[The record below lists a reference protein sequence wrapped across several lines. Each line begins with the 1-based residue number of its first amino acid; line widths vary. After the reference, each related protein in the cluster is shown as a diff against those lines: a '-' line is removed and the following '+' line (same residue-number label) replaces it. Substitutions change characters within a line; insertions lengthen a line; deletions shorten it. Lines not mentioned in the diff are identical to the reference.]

1 MMRQLLFA
9 LVLLMPASAFAAGG
23 ESVPFHF
30 DANLGNQA
38 SLQRGAKLFMN
49 YCSGC
54 HSLEYMRYQRIAED
68 LDIPEDVMENNLM
81 LTQGKIHDTI
91 QGTMPSEEAAEWF
104 GKAPPD
110 LSLTARERGADWI
123 YSFLLS
129 FYLDDSRPTGV
140 NNVVMSNTAMPAV
153 LAPLQGYQVL
163 EHGEDGHGDAEGGG
177 EGHGGGEPQFKL
189 VQDGELNPAQYR
201 SAVGDLTN
209 FLVYVGEPAKMV
221 RYSLGF
227 KVIVFLLLFTG
238 LAYMLKR
245 EFWRDVH

>member
-9 LVLLMPASAFAAGG
+9 LFVMMPLAAFAAGG
-23 ESVPFHF
+23 ESLPFHH

-54 HSLEYMRYQRIAED
+54 HSLKYMRYQRIADD
-68 LDIPEDVMENNLM
+68 LDIPEEVMQNNLM
-81 LTQGKIHDTI
+81 LTGGKIHDTI
-91 QGTMPSEEAAEWF
+91 QGTMPSEKAAEWF

-110 LSLTARERGADWI
+110 LSLTARSRGADWI

-129 FYLDDSRPTGV
+129 FYLDDSRPSGV

-153 LAPLQGYQVL
+153 LAPLQGYQTL
-163 EHGEDGHGDAEGGG
+163 EHGDEG
-177 EGHGGGEPQFKL
+177 EGESNGEEHGAPQFKL
-189 VQDGELNPAQYR
+189 AQEGQLSPAEYKT
-201 SAVGDLTN
+201 AVADITN
-209 FLVYVGEPAKMV
+209 FLVYVGEPAKLV
-221 RYSLGF
+221 RYALGF
-227 KVIVFLLLFTG
+227 KVLIFLLLFTA

>member
-1 MMRQLLFA
+1 MKRSLFIA
-9 LVLLMPASAFAAGG
+9 LLLMAPLGALAAEG
-23 ESVPFHF
+23 SVPFHF
-30 DANLGNQA
+30 DTNLGNQA

-54 HSLEYMRYQRIAED
+54 HSLQYVRYQRVADD
-68 LDIPEDVMENNLM
+68 LEIPEEVMENNLIM
-81 LTQGKIHDTI
+81 TGGKIHDTI
-91 QGTMPSEEAAEWF
+91 QGTMPKEASADWF

-110 LSLTARERGADWI
+110 LSLIARERGADWI

-129 FYLDDSRPTGV
+129 FYLDDSRPSGV
-140 NNVVMSNTAMPAV
+140 NNLVMSNTAMPAV
-153 LAPLQGYQVL
+153 LWPLQGFQAL
-163 EHGEDGHGDAEGGG
+163 KEGEGEQGGGHGEGEHGA
-177 EGHGGGEPQFKL
+177 PQFEL
-189 VQDGELNPAQYR
+189 VQEGQLNPAEYR
-201 SAVGDLTN
+201 AAVGDLTN
-209 FLVYVGEPAKMV
+209 FLVYVGEPVKLT

>member
-1 MMRQLLFA
+1 MMRRFFIALFLMMPLAA
-9 LVLLMPASAFAAGG
+9 LAAGG
-23 ESVPFHF
+23 ESVPFHHET
-30 DANLGNQA
+30 NLGNQA
-38 SLQRGAKLFMN
+38 SLQRGAKMFMN

-54 HSLEYMRYQRIAED
+54 HSLQYMRYQRIADD

-81 LTQGKIHDTI
+81 MTRGKIHDTI
-91 QGTMPSEEAAEWF
+91 QGTMDAESAAEWF

-153 LAPLQGYQVL
+153 LAPLQGYQAL
-163 EHGEDGHGDAEGGG
+163 KHDESAEGGEGEAHG
-177 EGHGGGEPQFKL
+177 EGHGAPEFEL
-189 VQDGELNPAQYR
+189 VQEGQLDPAEYKA
-201 SAVGDLTN
+201 AVGDLTN
-209 FLVYVGEPAKMV
+209 FLVYVGEPAKLV

-227 KVIVFLLLFTG
+227 KVIVFLLLFTA